1 MFQNL
6 FSVSTLL
13 DLPVVVML
21 GFIAVF
27 LGVVAWVL
35 TRRRS
40 AHYDEM
46 ARLPLEDD

>member
-6 FSVSTLL
+6 FSASTLL

-27 LGVVAWVL
+27 LGVVVWVMA
-35 TRRRS
+35 RRRTG
-40 AHYDEM
+40 HYDEM
-46 ARLPLEDD
+46 ARLPLDDD